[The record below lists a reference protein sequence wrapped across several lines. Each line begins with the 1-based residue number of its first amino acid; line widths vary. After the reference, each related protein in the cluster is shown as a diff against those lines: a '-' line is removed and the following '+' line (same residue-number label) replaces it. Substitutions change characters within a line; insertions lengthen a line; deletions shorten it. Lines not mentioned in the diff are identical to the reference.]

1 MSYNQIFSTNIS
13 HPSRERILFGPLRL
27 SLPADINYIPALRLL
42 TSFLISLINPTYEE
56 LTDAKLLLGESFALL
71 ISLNLPE
78 SQRASEVEVEMFLT
92 DSLELHGTL
101 TLKLENRLISTIDRG
116 LRELLNQRDEILNL
130 INESEGLRIQLL
142 KGLADKFEIEYSS
155 GALVVKLVKRL
166 RKPVS

>member
-1 MSYNQIFSTNIS
+1 MSYNQIFSANIS
-13 HPSRERILFGPLRL
+13 HPSGERILFGPLRL
-27 SLPADINYIPALRLL
+27 LLPADINYMPALRLL
-42 TSFLISLINPTYEE
+42 TSFLVSLINPTYEE

-78 SQRASEVEVEMFLT
+78 SQRASEVEVEIFLT

-101 TLKLENRLISTIDRG
+101 TLKLENRLISTIGNG

-155 GALVVKLVKRL
+155 GALVVKLVKRF
-166 RKPVS
+166 RKPGS